1 MKWIDKDD
9 LGLSVMLVASSIS
22 APTTGLSHLNP
33 IAGAITSPAESS
45 RVNKRLCK
53 VDGMVISAPPITA
66 ETFEIEGLG
75 AHLLPGG
82 TTKIK
87 RPFGPY

>member
-22 APTTGLSHLNP
+22 APTTGLSHINP

-53 VDGMVISAPPITA
+53 AALTHESE
-66 ETFEIEGLG
+66 ETDWMGHAAGRLKKTFAKKG
-75 AHLLPGG
+75 
-82 TTKIK
+82 
-87 RPFGPY
+87 